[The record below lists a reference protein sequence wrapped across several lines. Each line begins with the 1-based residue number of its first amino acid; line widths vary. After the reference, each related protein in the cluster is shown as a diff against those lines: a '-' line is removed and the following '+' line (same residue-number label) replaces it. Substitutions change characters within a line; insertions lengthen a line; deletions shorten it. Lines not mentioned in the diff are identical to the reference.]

1 MPEDHETLSRRDI
14 IVWTLGILIIL
25 LLVLTPIGCT
35 VTPTNIANPLLRLL
49 PSTGETAAEIATD
62 PLILAAIQFTRAGVL
77 MIIAGLLWGTL
88 TKFRTGWG
96 RALIASGISC
106 ILLAW
111 TFQHPAT
118 PWIALLCL
126 IGYALYKLHN
136 RLNPSQPTEPLLD

>member
-1 MPEDHETLSRRDI
+1 MRPDHETLSLRDI
-14 IVWTLGILIIL
+14 IVWTLGILAIL
-25 LLVLTPIGCT
+25 LFGLGNAGCT
-35 VTPTNIANPLLRLL
+35 ATAPTLGNPLLRLL
-49 PSTGETAAEIATD
+49 PATGETAPEITTD

-77 MIIAGLLWGTL
+77 MIIGGLLWGTL

-118 PWIALLCL
+118 PWLALLCL
-126 IGYALYKLHN
+126 LGYALYKLHN
-136 RLNPSQPTEPLLD
+136 RLNPRTPTEPLLD

>member
-14 IVWTLGILIIL
+14 IVWTLGILAIL
-25 LLVLTPIGCT
+25 LFGLGNVGCT
-35 VTPTNIANPLLRLL
+35 ASASSVANPLLRLL

-96 RALIASGISC
+96 RALIASGVSC

-126 IGYALYKLHN
+126 LGYALYKLHN
-136 RLNPSQPTEPLLD
+136 RLNPTLPTEPLLD